1 MSAVESIATAVTIR
15 PQCWTEGCE
24 EQQAHFSHRVTYWCE
39 AHDAERR
46 ARIKAEMAR
55 LADELDGIPGDDS
68 GTGVPFVAHD
78 ITIHAGHNMR
88 RNRDFW
94 WWKCSCGQE
103 SEAESKNEGI
113 AKSAG
118 KRHVTGARRRAA

>member
-1 MSAVESIATAVTIR
+1 MSVIPRPPVTEK
-15 PQCWTEGCE
+15 CWKEGCE
-24 EQQAHFSHRVTYWCE
+24 EPRSDERNGYWCTRH
-39 AHDAERR
+39 HDERR
-46 ARIKAEMAR
+46 EKIKAEMAR
-55 LADELDGIPGDDS
+55 LADELDGIPRNHG